1 MILTRVL
8 DPCRKP
14 KVTRKVVESEGE
26 DEETSTLYARIQEML
41 DGDFLEDDAEDD
53 TPPPPGG
60 DETNNDQSRVRGK
73 PEKYG
78 NLIIKKTI

>member
-1 MILTRVL
+1 MIFTRDL

-53 TPPPPGG
+53 TPPPAPGA
-60 DETNNDQSRVRGK
+60 DESNNDQSRVRGK
-73 PEKYG
+73 RGKYV
-78 NLIIKKTI
+78 NLKKNI